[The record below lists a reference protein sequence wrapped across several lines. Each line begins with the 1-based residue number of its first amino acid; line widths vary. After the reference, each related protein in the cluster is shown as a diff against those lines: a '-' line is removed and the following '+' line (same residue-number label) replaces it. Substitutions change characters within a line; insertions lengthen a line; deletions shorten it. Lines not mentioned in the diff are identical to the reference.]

1 MADAIEDL
9 QAEQRELEE
18 YVDNI
23 DEDLADLEDEFYEE
37 DVECECDDFDLDHIE
52 IECPECE
59 EIVCF
64 ETDLLDDEDLIEIT
78 CPNCDAVV
86 YRIGEDE
93 TEAE

>member
-1 MADAIEDL
+1 MKKMLSVNVMI
-9 QAEQRELEE
+9 
-18 YVDNI
+18 
-23 DEDLADLEDEFYEE
+23 
-37 DVECECDDFDLDHIE
+37 FDLDHIE

-59 EIVCF
+59 EIVC
-64 ETDLLDDEDLIEIT
+64 LKQIYYDEDLIEIT